1 MLVYSIG
8 VITCIEVTLAKRIR
22 QTFPNKVVIREN
34 ADMRV
39 LVGQIKISASSL
51 DKVFMPNV
59 NAYTYLVAC
68 YGHEGDIE
76 GY

>member
-1 MLVYSIG
+1 M
-8 VITCIEVTLAKRIR
+8 
-22 QTFPNKVVIREN
+22 VIREN
-34 ADMRV
+34 GDMRV
-39 LVGQIKISASSL
+39 LVRQIKISASSL

-59 NAYTYLVAC
+59 NAYTYRVAC